1 MSGRFD
7 VIVVGGGSAGC
18 VLGSRLSE
26 DPKRT
31 VLVLEAG
38 PDYGPYVDGRWPADI
53 LDADADA
60 DESHDWGFEAT
71 SATRAKILGGC
82 SSHNECAVV
91 WAPPGD
97 YRWWAKLGDE
107 RWGFERQ
114 KPLLE
119 RAQTLLNSRSSRPQE
134 CGQLVEA
141 FLGAIEEIGL
151 TRLDDLNAPRSGAST
166 LPMNVR
172 NGVRWNTS
180 FAYLD
185 AARERPNLT
194 IQAET
199 LVDRITFAGSS
210 VRSVLVERSG
220 IKHELFARTVIVAA
234 GSYMSPAILQRSGIG
249 SREELERLEVDQVVG
264 SPGVG
269 VNLLDHPMVDATFS
283 SRGSL
288 EPTAGGFQEVLL
300 KARSTWCS
308 DEYWDT
314 HVLMWVSPPDPT
326 GPTQVVLSVG
336 AVQSDSVGEI
346 RLRSTD
352 PHDLPIVR
360 QPFSSLTDHD
370 VAVLADGIGTI
381 RRLIRTDALGRF
393 VGDEQ
398 EPGLGHDLE
407 DWIRASVGGYWHPVG
422 TCRIGSSSDRFAV
435 VDPIGR
441 VYGTEGL
448 IVADA
453 SIFPTTPR
461 ANTNLPTIGIAELIA
476 STIL

>member
-1 MSGRFD
+1 MSGGFD

-18 VLGSRLSE
+18 VIGSRLSE
-26 DPKRT
+26 DPNRT

-38 PDYGPYVDGRWPADI
+38 PDYGPYADGRWPADI

-60 DESHDWGFEAT
+60 DESHDWGFEAV
-71 SATRAKILGGC
+71 SATRARILGGC

-97 YRWWAKLGDE
+97 YRSWARLGDE
-107 RWGFERQ
+107 RWAFEQQ

-119 RAQTLLNSRSSRPQE
+119 RAQTLVNTRSSRPQE

-151 TRLDDLNAPRSGAST
+151 TRLDDLNEPRSGAST

-185 AARERPNLT
+185 AARERPNLA
-194 IQAET
+194 IQADT

-220 IKHELFARTVIVAA
+220 IEHELFARTVIVAA

-249 SREELERLEVDQVVG
+249 SREDLERLGVDQVVG

-269 VNLLDHPMVDATFS
+269 GNLLDHPMVDATIS

-288 EPTAGGFQEVLL
+288 EPTAGGFQGVLL
-300 KARSTWCS
+300 KARSSWCS

-314 HVLMWVSPPDPT
+314 HVLMWVSPPDAR
-326 GPTQVVLSVG
+326 GPTQVVLSVA

-370 VAVLADGIGTI
+370 VAVLEDGIGTI

-407 DWIRASVGGYWHPVG
+407 DWIRASAGGYWHPVG
-422 TCRIGSSSDRFAV
+422 TCRIGSSNDRFAV

-441 VYGTEGL
+441 VHGTEGL

-476 STIL
+476 STI